1 MQQPDKPRQGAS
13 RRREFISTVG
23 AALAIEGSGKSA
35 GQRFCLDCQSHLFV
49 PELISIME
57 KRKTSPYVYRKGAD
71 VYIVVGNWHRRLQP
85 RHTDVDAKLA
95 DMDAAG
101 ISMTAL
107 SINDPGP
114 ELFEKDGPAIARML
128 NDYIA
133 GIAKRNPTRFIGLAV
148 LPLQNM
154 DAALKELDR
163 CVNKLG
169 MKGILLYS
177 NLDGK
182 FPDEPE
188 FRGLFESAERLDVPV
203 LLHPAYPVTYEQTK
217 AYEITGTLG
226 LMFDTT
232 IALDR
237 IILSGVLDRYPKLK
251 LVCPHLGG
259 ALPYLIGRADH
270 QTQVLKR
277 GAEHIT
283 KPPSAYVKQIYLDIV
298 SPLPLAM
305 RFALDMVGPD
315 RLLYASDH
323 PWVEPKLIQSC
334 LDSLKLP
341 AVQQDKILG
350 GNARTLFRI

>member
-1 MQQPDKPRQGAS
+1 
-13 RRREFISTVG
+13 
-23 AALAIEGSGKSA
+23 
-35 GQRFCLDCQSHLFV
+35 
-49 PELISIME
+49 
-57 KRKTSPYVYRKGAD
+57 
-71 VYIVVGNWHRRLQP
+71 
-85 RHTDVDAKLA
+85 
-95 DMDAAG
+95 MDAAG

-114 ELFEKDGPAIARML
+114 ELFGKDGPAIARLL
-128 NDYIA
+128 NDFIA
-133 GIAKRNPTRFIGLAV
+133 DVAKRHPTRFIGLAV

-154 DAALKELDR
+154 DAAITELER

-182 FPDEPE
+182 SPDEPE
-188 FRGLFESAERLDVPV
+188 FRGLFEAAEKFDVPV
-203 LLHPAYPVTYEQTK
+203 LLHPAYPLTYEQTK
-217 AYEITGTLG
+217 AHEMTGSLG

-237 IILSGVLDRYPKLK
+237 IILAGILDKYPKLK

-259 ALPYLIGRADH
+259 ALPYLIGRVDH

-277 GAEHIT
+277 GAENIR
-283 KPPSAYVKQIYLDIV
+283 KAPSEYVKQIYLDIV

-334 LDSLKLP
+334 LDSLHLP
-341 AVQQDKILG
+341 EAQQDKILG
-350 GNARTLFRI
+350 GNARALFRL

>member
-1 MQQPDKPRQGAS
+1 MVQPHKPKQGAS
-13 RRREFISTVG
+13 RRRDFLSTVG
-23 AALAIEGSGKSA
+23 AALAIDGRASGA

-49 PELISIME
+49 PELISLME
-57 KRKTSPYVYRKGAD
+57 KRKTSPYVYRKGND

-85 RHTDVDAKLA
+85 RHTDVNAKLA

-114 ELFEKDGPAIARML
+114 ELFGKDGPAIARLL
-128 NDYIA
+128 NGFIA
-133 GIAKRNPTRFIGLAV
+133 DVAKRHPTRFIGLAV

-154 DAALKELDR
+154 DAAITELER

-188 FRGLFESAERLDVPV
+188 FRGLFEAAEKLDVPV

-217 AYEITGTLG
+217 AHEMTGSLG

-237 IILSGVLDRYPKLK
+237 IILAGILDKYPKLK

-259 ALPYLIGRADH
+259 ALPYLIGRVDH

-277 GAEHIT
+277 GAENIR
-283 KPPSAYVKQIYLDIV
+283 KAPSEYVKQIYLDIV

-323 PWVEPKLIQSC
+323 PWVDPKLIQSC
-334 LDSLKLP
+334 LNSLRLP
-341 AVQQDKILG
+341 EAQQDKILG
-350 GNARTLFRI
+350 GNARALFRL